1 MKQRTRGIYIII
13 SSVMAFAFNLSF
25 TAAAVYR
32 IQIAQLAP
40 YQLILVGTALEIGVL
55 VFETPTGVLA
65 DLKSRKLS
73 VLIGLA
79 VIGIGFAI
87 EASFTAFVMIAFAQ
101 IVWGMGYTFISGALH
116 AWVSDELMNQG
127 IEELLLSGAQY
138 GRFFSILGIGVAMG
152 LGAIS
157 IRLAMYTAAGVMI
170 LSSVVLSGIMPEN
183 HFSPTVQKGKVWSQ
197 YWNQMTSGIQH
208 IRKHRILSVL
218 LIVFLLYGLYSEGI
232 DRLYEL
238 YILEHLNLDN
248 LLNIPAVWVIGGLNA
263 IISIAGI
270 LMLGL
275 VKKHLSA
282 GIKTVILVIQLT
294 MMMVVGILLFAYSP
308 SVFFA
313 MAGFLVFR
321 MTREGTYPLLEAIQL
336 RNTPSEIKATVL
348 STFSQT
354 DAIGQLVSGPLMV
367 AVAAMFGIQPTFAFS
382 AVLLAAVIV
391 MLMSLIRRMQVQKEE
406 Y

>member
-1 MKQRTRGIYIII
+1 MEKRTRVIYIII
-13 SSVMAFAFNLSF
+13 NSVLAFAFQLSF

-40 YQLILVGTALEIGVL
+40 YQLILIGTALEVGVL

-65 DLKSRKLS
+65 DLKSRKIS
-73 VLIGLA
+73 VLIGLI

-138 GRFFSILGIGVAMG
+138 GRFFSLLGIGVAMG
-152 LGAIS
+152 VGAIS
-157 IRLAMYTAAGVMI
+157 IRLAMYTAAGVLI
-170 LSSVVLSGIMPEN
+170 LAAILLSWSMPEK
-183 HFSPTVQKGKVWSQ
+183 HFSPNLQQGMIWSQ
-197 YWNQMTSGIQH
+197 YWRQMTSGIQH

-218 LIVFLLYGLYSEGI
+218 LLVFLFYGLYSEGI

-238 YILEHLNLDN
+238 YILENLDLDG
-248 LLNIPAVWVIGGLNA
+248 LLNVPSVWVIGGLNA
-263 IISIAGI
+263 VISVGGI
-270 LMLGL
+270 FMLGI
-275 VKKHLSA
+275 VKRHLSA
-282 GIKTVILVIQLT
+282 GIKTVILVVQLT
-294 MMMVVGILLFAYSP
+294 LMMAVGILLFAYSP

-354 DAIGQLVSGPLMV
+354 DAIGQLISGPLMV
-367 AVAAMFGIQPTFAFS
+367 AVAALFGIQPTFAFS
-382 AVLLAAVIV
+382 AILLVAVIV
-391 MLMSLIRRMQVQKEE
+391 MLLSLVRRMRDH
-406 Y
+406 

>member
-1 MKQRTRGIYIII
+1 MEKRTRVIYIII
-13 SSVMAFAFNLSF
+13 SSVLAFAFQLSF

-40 YQLILVGTALEIGVL
+40 YQLILVGTALEVGVL

-73 VLIGLA
+73 VLIGLV

-116 AWVSDELMNQG
+116 AWVSDELLNQD
-127 IEELLLSGAQY
+127 IEALLLSGAQY
-138 GRFFSILGIGVAMG
+138 SRFFSLLGIGVAMG
-152 LGAIS
+152 VGAIS
-157 IRLAMYTAAGVMI
+157 IRLAMYTAAGVLI
-170 LSSVVLSGIMPEN
+170 LSAILLSWSMPEK
-183 HFSPTVQKGKVWSQ
+183 HFSPNPQQGMIWSQ
-197 YWNQMTSGIQH
+197 YWHQMTSGIHH

-218 LIVFLLYGLYSEGI
+218 LLVFLFYGLYSEGI

-238 YILEHLNLDN
+238 YILENLDVDGLLNL
-248 LLNIPAVWVIGGLNA
+248 PSVWVIGGLNA
-263 IISIAGI
+263 VISVGGI
-270 LMLGL
+270 FMLGI
-275 VKKHLSA
+275 VKRHLSA
-282 GIKTVILVIQLT
+282 GIKTVIMVVQLT
-294 MMMVVGILLFAYSP
+294 LFMAVGILFFAYSP

-354 DAIGQLVSGPLMV
+354 DAIGQLISGPLMV
-367 AVAAMFGIQPTFAFS
+367 AVAALFGIQPTFAFS
-382 AVLLAAVIV
+382 AALLLAVIV
-391 MLMSLIRRMQVQKEE
+391 MLLNLVRRMRSH
-406 Y
+406 